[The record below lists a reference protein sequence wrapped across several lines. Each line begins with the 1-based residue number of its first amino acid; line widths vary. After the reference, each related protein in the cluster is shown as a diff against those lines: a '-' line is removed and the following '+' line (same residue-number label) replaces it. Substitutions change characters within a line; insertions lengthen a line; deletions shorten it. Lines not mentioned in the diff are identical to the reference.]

1 MLFTKSFLPLHSIL
15 IYYKHTIMKQR
26 LISLFLAL
34 FCIAAGA
41 QADVVI
47 NDQNFPDEIFR
58 NWLLLVDN
66 DKDEKFSDEEIA
78 NIKGMRID
86 GMGIETLQGIEY
98 FTALKDLFCSE
109 NQLKT
114 LDLSKNTALEGL
126 FCYDNQLTTL
136 DVSNCKAL
144 ESLYCVNNQLE
155 SLDVSNNT
163 ALAWLDCGNN
173 QLTSLVVS
181 NNTALQSL
189 SCSNNQLTS
198 LVVSNNTALTSLNF
212 SGNQLT
218 TLNVSNNTALTYLNC
233 SGNQLTTLNVLNNTA
248 LTSLSCG
255 MNQLTTLDVSK
266 NTALTSLSCAY
277 NQLTSLD
284 LSKNT
289 SLRTL
294 ACMGNAISGEGMTTL
309 VNSLPSIPAGEE
321 EEAWIEVCY
330 ENTFDVGA
338 DPDGNKMTSAQA
350 KVATDKGWKLYK
362 WYNSIERVEYAGEPS
377 GEDDGIAIDATN
389 FPDENFRNWLLAQNY
404 GADGKLTDTEIAG
417 VEEIEVYDNN
427 IADLTGIA
435 YFTNLNALNCS
446 LNQLTTLDVSN
457 NTALT
462 FMDCSENQLT
472 TLDLSKNTA
481 LNVLYCYNNQLTALD
496 VSKNTALYILDC
508 SRNQLKAL
516 DVSNNTYLNILYCG
530 DNQLTAL
537 DVSNNTELS
546 GIKCNGNQLTVL
558 DVSTNALL
566 NYFECYDNAIR
577 GEGMK
582 TLVNSLPTFS
592 ADSGGSLVVYN
603 ESGDT
608 PDRNRITTAQVKVAT
623 DKGWMVFN
631 SDWMDYA
638 GEPEANG
645 DVNGDGQ
652 ENIAD
657 VVMLSK
663 AILKGSTDLKYDV
676 NGDGQ
681 VNAKDIA
688 ELVYVIAGY

>member
-78 NIKGMRID
+78 NITGMRID

-98 FTALKDLFCSE
+98 FTALKELFCSE

-136 DVSNCKAL
+136 DVSNCTAL

-218 TLNVSNNTALTYLNC
+218 SLDVSK
-233 SGNQLTTLNVLNNTA
+233 NTA

-255 MNQLTTLDVSK
+255 RNQLTSINLSTNTALTTLECGMNQLTSLDLSKNMALTSLECGMNQLTSLDLSKNTALRNLRCYKNAICGEGMTTLVNSLPTIPAGEEGYMVVYFEESFAENTDPDGNKMTPTQLKVAKDKGWKVYMMSDYQEVEYICGASEDDGVAIDATNFPDENFRNWLSKQNYGRDGILTDAEIAGVEEIEVYNKNIADLTGIQYFTELKTLICNDNQLTTLDVSK
-266 NTALTSLSCAY
+266 NTALTSLYCAW
-277 NQLTSLD
+277 NKINTLNV
-284 LSKNT
+284 SKNT
-289 SLRTL
+289 NLSTL
-294 ACMGNAISGEGMTTL
+294 DC
-309 VNSLPSIPAGEE
+309 
-321 EEAWIEVCY
+321 
-330 ENTFDVGA
+330 
-338 DPDGNKMTSAQA
+338 
-350 KVATDKGWKLYK
+350 GW
-362 WYNSIERVEYAGEPS
+362 
-377 GEDDGIAIDATN
+377 
-389 FPDENFRNWLLAQNY
+389 
-404 GADGKLTDTEIAG
+404 
-417 VEEIEVYDNN
+417 
-427 IADLTGIA
+427 
-435 YFTNLNALNCS
+435 
-446 LNQLTTLDVSN
+446 NQLTTLNV
-457 NTALT
+457 
-462 FMDCSENQLT
+462 
-472 TLDLSKNTA
+472 SKNTA
-481 LNVLYCYNNQLTALD
+481 LEYLYCHLNQLTALD
-496 VSKNTALYILDC
+496 VSKNTALSDLNC
-508 SRNQLKAL
+508 S
-516 DVSNNTYLNILYCG
+516 I
-530 DNQLTAL
+530 NQLTAL
-537 DVSNNTELS
+537 DVSKNMNLRS
-546 GIKCNGNQLTVL
+546 L
-558 DVSTNALL
+558 A
-566 NYFECYDNAIR
+566 FYDNDIS
-577 GEGMK
+577 GESMT
-582 TLVNSLPTFS
+582 TLVNSLPTIPAGDNGDLF
-592 ADSGGSLVVYN
+592 VYN
-603 ESGDT
+603 ESEGT
-608 PDRNRITTAQVKVAT
+608 SDRNRITSAQVKVAT
-623 DKGWMVFN
+623 DKGWKVYNSEMVE
-631 SDWMDYA
+631 YA

-645 DVNGDGQ
+645 DINGDGH

-663 AILKGSTDLKYDV
+663 AILAGSTDTKYDV

-681 VNAKDIA
+681 VNADDITA
-688 ELVYVIAGY
+688 LVESFLYK